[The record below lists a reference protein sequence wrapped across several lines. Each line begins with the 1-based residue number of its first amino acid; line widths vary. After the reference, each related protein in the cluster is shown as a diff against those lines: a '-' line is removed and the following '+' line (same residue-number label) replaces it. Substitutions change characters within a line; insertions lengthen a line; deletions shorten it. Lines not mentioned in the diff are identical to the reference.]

1 MKRDIVKNIKA
12 NSGYIYLGIGIATSI
27 LSYFLVARDTRKAI
41 NKKIKQDKKRVV
53 DTSDIISEWKSYIPS
68 ATVAS
73 ISIICLLASGIALK
87 KREKE
92 IVGAYLIVA
101 KAFDE
106 YRKKVKNIGGNDYKK
121 LEISSAISNEKDFT
135 AAIDGELYFDEYSG
149 KIFECSYK
157 EFLEG
162 IMLLN
167 RTMANEGECSLAMF
181 LHNFLGVKDISN
193 TLSTIGWDTNT
204 VFEINETV
212 WVDVWTEKVIMD
224 DGLEV
229 NYICYSACPEYAF
242 DRPF

>member
-41 NKKIKQDKKRVV
+41 NKKIKKSKNEVKED
-53 DTSDIISEWKSYIPS
+53 SNLLSEWKSYIPS
-68 ATVAS
+68 VTAAS
-73 ISIICLLASGIALK
+73 ISIMFLLASGISLK

-92 IVGAYLIVA
+92 IVGAYLLVT

-106 YRKKVKNIGGNDYKK
+106 YRKKVKSIGGDDYKK
-121 LEISSAISNEKDFT
+121 LEVLSAVRNEKSDIT
-135 AAIDGELYFDEYSG
+135 GNNELYFDEYFG
-149 KIFECSYK
+149 KVFECSYN

-162 IMLLN
+162 VMLLN
-167 RTMANEGECSLAMF
+167 RTMTNEGECSLGLF
-181 LHNFLGVKDISN
+181 LGNFLEIKHVPN
-193 TLSTIGWDTNT
+193 ELSTVGWDSSR
-204 VFEINETV
+204 VFEITDTV
-212 WVDVWTEKVIMD
+212 WLDVWTEKIVLD

-229 NYICYSACPEYAF
+229 NYIHYSADPEYAF